1 MEEGVTKDLFY
12 DKIVKEERKEGA
24 TDGGRKTI
32 LNTLSIHI
40 KHLQDMQYYT
50 WAIYKQGGSITDI
63 R

>member
-1 MEEGVTKDLFY
+1 MEGLFY

-40 KHLQDMQYYT
+40 KHLYDMQYT
-50 WAIYKQGGSITDI
+50 WAVYKQGGSITDI